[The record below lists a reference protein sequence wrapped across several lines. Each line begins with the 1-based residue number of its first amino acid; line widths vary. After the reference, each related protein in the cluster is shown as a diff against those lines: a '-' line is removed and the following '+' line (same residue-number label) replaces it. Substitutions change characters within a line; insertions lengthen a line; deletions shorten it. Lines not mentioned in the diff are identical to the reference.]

1 MAHFIETSADR
12 YFDYIISHN
21 VNCQDYENIKSV
33 CKEADASLVNF
44 VLVSV
49 RYMAAVLSD
58 PEMGLK
64 STKDRFLR
72 TKEAHHEKS

>member
-1 MAHFIETSADR
+1 MAHFIETSADN

-64 STKDRFLR
+64 STKKKVFTHKGGAR
-72 TKEAHHEKS
+72 

>member
-1 MAHFIETSADR
+1 MAHFIETSADN

-33 CKEADASLVNF
+33 CKEADVPLLNF

-72 TKEAHHEKS
+72 TKEAQHEKS